1 MVKDYLN
8 PHHGEKQYGAILHLN
23 GYNIVFDN
31 NNKDDEYQC
40 LLNSDKGRIYE
51 QSEESGFDKPS

>member
-8 PHHGEKQYGAILHLN
+8 PHHGEKQYGDILNLN

-31 NNKDDEYQC
+31 DNKDDEY
-40 LLNSDKGRIYE
+40 
-51 QSEESGFDKPS
+51 